1 MSEYMTQ
8 EQTAQFKKMLLDLQ
22 QQLRDEIPQLTEQL
36 ATNENAPDP
45 TDRASQEEERIKLL
59 ATRERSIT
67 KLRDINIALEK
78 LETGDYGY
86 CEDTGDEIGLKR
98 LMANPMARL
107 CVEAQELRENMGRQY
122 AS

>member
-8 EQTAQFKKMLLDLQ
+8 EQTTQFKKMLLDLQ
-22 QQLRDEIPQLTEQL
+22 QQLREELPLLTEQL
-36 ATNENAPDP
+36 AINENAPDA
-45 TDRASQEEERIKLL
+45 TDRATQEEERIKLL
-59 ATRERSIT
+59 ATRERSIA

-78 LETGDYGY
+78 LETGEYGY

-107 CVEAQELRENMGRQY
+107 CVEAQERRENMRRQY